1 MVVVKKKLLNVILKI
16 KFYKKMQKLST
27 VKCLKKKKKEN
38 KNMQKKGEGKKSK
51 LKEYQRS
58 YQVEKKIIFLYNIKM
73 SEKTLRFGNVETNK
87 KEFYGSKQTVALN
100 LVDTDKIVISD
111 KFW

>member
-38 KNMQKKGEGKKSK
+38 KNIEKKGKGKKSK

-58 YQVEKKIIFLYNIKM
+58 YQVEKKI
-73 SEKTLRFGNVETNK
+73 
-87 KEFYGSKQTVALN
+87 
-100 LVDTDKIVISD
+100 
-111 KFW
+111 

>member
-38 KNMQKKGEGKKSK
+38 KNMEKKGKGKKSK

-58 YQVEKKIIFLYNIKM
+58 YHVEKKI
-73 SEKTLRFGNVETNK
+73 
-87 KEFYGSKQTVALN
+87 
-100 LVDTDKIVISD
+100 
-111 KFW
+111 